1 MVVPEQYYLT
11 RPVFLIGFM
20 GAGKSSVARRLARMY
35 GLSSIDT
42 DAYIVRREQSEIKDI
57 FATKGEDAFRQ
68 IEHEVLQD
76 IASLSDS
83 MVVSCGGGIILRDD
97 NREILREGG
106 FTVHLVVDVD
116 EASRRIADKTSRP
129 LFNNLE
135 EARGRL
141 AARMPFYKDAATVD
155 IYTAGKNVGII
166 TREVALILKK
176 EGILCLRQE

>member
-1 MVVPEQYYLT
+1 MVAPEQYCLT

-35 GLSSIDT
+35 GLMSVDT
-42 DAYIVRREQSEIKDI
+42 DAYIVRHEETEIKDI
-57 FATKGEDAFRQ
+57 FSTKGEAAFRQ
-68 IEHEVLQD
+68 IEHDVLQD
-76 IASLSDS
+76 IANLPDN

-106 FTVHLVVDVD
+106 FTIHLVVDVD

-129 LFNNLE
+129 LFNDLE
-135 EARGRL
+135 EARARL
-141 AARMPFYKDAATVD
+141 ASRMPFYKDAASVD
-155 IYTAGKNVGII
+155 VVTAGKNVGII
-166 TREVALILKK
+166 TREVATILKK